1 MSNYRIEIEAAENG
15 FIVTVPDM
23 AERAKKKAEAKKS
36 AAQRGNS
43 VPSYEPY
50 LGDCTEKYTAK
61 SINEAMKYVK
71 AALEQIPSEFEDAF
85 KEATDKVMKS

>member
-15 FIVTVPDM
+15 YIVTVPDM
-23 AERAKKKAEAKKS
+23 PERAKKAAEAKKN
-36 AAQRGNS
+36 AVKQGFG
-43 VPSYEPY
+43 PIEPY
-50 LGDCTEKYTAK
+50 LGDCVEKYTAK
-61 SINEAMKYVK
+61 TINEAMKYVK